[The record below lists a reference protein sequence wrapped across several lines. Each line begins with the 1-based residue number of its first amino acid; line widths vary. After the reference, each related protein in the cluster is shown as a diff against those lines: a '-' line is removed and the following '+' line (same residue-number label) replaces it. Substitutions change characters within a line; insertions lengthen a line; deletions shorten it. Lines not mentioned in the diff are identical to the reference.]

1 MESNTTTVCEHDTDA
16 RARHDSARA
25 LRGRAVS
32 NARWIAVSR
41 VVSIGVQLLSLA
53 WLSRLLTPADYG
65 LVAMAMVV
73 TNLATLVRD
82 MGMTQALIQR
92 ESLSDETILTSFWF
106 TVGVGLALGAIVALA
121 SPLAALAF
129 DAPGVTGILCLLAI
143 SFPVLGSTTV
153 HQALLERES
162 RFPLLARI
170 AAVSSVAGLTVGV
183 TAAYLGAGAYSLA
196 LNSLTVALVSSCQLW
211 LAAPLSPRWLWSS
224 HEFRGIRQFSD
235 YLVGFNLI
243 NYFSLNADSMIIGRF
258 LGAGSLGLYSLAY
271 RIVDFPVNN
280 LTFVASSALFPVMSR
295 QQAVPEEMANLYLRT
310 LAMIAFITAPMMA
323 GLIVVREPFIE
334 VVLGRKWLGMSDV
347 LMWLS
352 AVGFVNSLTCTTGS
366 VLMARGRTNY
376 LLYLGIVGVVLQ
388 VPAFVIGLKWGVEGV
403 AAGHLVASAITAA
416 IAFTVVLRVLG
427 RGTAQVLL
435 SVGKP
440 IAFAMAMAL
449 AVLACRPFILSH
461 ELPVLI
467 QLVVLA
473 SIGGATYLAL
483 AWMFARQSLRE
494 ATLLFKR
501 RR

>member
-1 MESNTTTVCEHDTDA
+1 MESNSTTVCEQPDEA
-16 RARHDSARA
+16 RAHHDDARA

-41 VVSIGVQLLSLA
+41 AVSIGVQLLSLA
-53 WLSRLLTPADYG
+53 WLSRLLSPADYG

-73 TNLATLVRD
+73 ANLASLVRD
-82 MGMTQALIQR
+82 MGMSQALIQR
-92 ESLSDETILTSFWF
+92 ESLNDEAILTTFWF
-106 TVGVGLALGAIVALA
+106 TVGVGLVLGAAVALA

-129 DAPGVTGILCLLAI
+129 DTPGVAGILCLLAVT
-143 SFPVLGSTTV
+143 FPVLGTTTV

-170 AAVSSVAGLTVGV
+170 AAFSSVSGLAVGV

-196 LNSLTVALVSSCQLW
+196 LNSLTVALVSAGQLW
-211 LAAPLSPRWLWSS
+211 FAAPFSPRWLWSR

-310 LAMIAFITAPMMA
+310 LAMIAFVTAPMMA
-323 GLIVVREPFIE
+323 GLIVLREPFIE
-334 VVLGRKWLGMSDV
+334 VVLGSKWLGMSDV

-376 LLYLGIVGVVLQ
+376 LFYLGIVGVVLQ
-388 VPAFVIGLKWGVEGV
+388 VPAFIIGLKWGVEGV
-403 AAGHLVASAITAA
+403 AAGHLVASFITAV
-416 IAFTVVLRVLG
+416 IAFSVVLRVLG
-427 RGTAQVLL
+427 KGLGPFLRSIGVPM
-435 SVGKP
+435 V
-440 IAFAMAMAL
+440 FAGVMAL
-449 AVLACRPFILSH
+449 AVIGCKSLPPANDLPAFIQFL
-461 ELPVLI
+461 VL
-467 QLVVLA
+467 VFVGA
-473 SIGGATYLAL
+473 ATYLAL
-483 AWMFARQSLRE
+483 AWVFARGSLRE
-494 ATLLFKR
+494 VALLFKR

>member
-1 MESNTTTVCEHDTDA
+1 MCEQESQA
-16 RARHDSARA
+16 RANHDSARA

-41 VVSIGVQLLSLA
+41 AVSIGVQLLSLA

-73 TNLATLVRD
+73 TNLASLVRD

-92 ESLSDETILTSFWF
+92 ESLNDETILTAFWF
-106 TVGVGLALGAIVALA
+106 TVGVGLALGTVVASA

-129 DAPGVTGILCLLAI
+129 DAPGVTGILCLLAVT
-143 SFPVLGSTTV
+143 FPVLGSTTV

-170 AAVSSVAGLTVGV
+170 AAVSSVSGLAVGV

-196 LNSLTVALVSSCQLW
+196 LNSLTVALVSSSQLW
-211 LAAPLSPRWLWSS
+211 LAAPLSPRWLWSRR
-224 HEFRGIRQFSD
+224 EFRGIRQFSD

-310 LAMIAFITAPMMA
+310 LAMIAFVTAPMMA
-323 GLIVVREPFIE
+323 GLIVLREPFIE
-334 VVLGRKWLGMSDV
+334 VVLGSKWLAMSDV

-366 VLMARGRTNY
+366 VLMARGHTKY
-376 LLYLGIVGVVLQ
+376 LFYLGIVGVVLQ
-388 VPAFVIGLKWGVEGV
+388 IPAFVIGLKWGVEGV
-403 AAGHLVASAITAA
+403 AAGHLVASVITAV
-416 IAFTVVLRVLG
+416 IAFSVVLRVLG
-427 RGTAQVLL
+427 RGAGQFLRSIGT
-435 SVGKP
+435 P
-440 IAFAMAMAL
+440 MAFAGVMVL
-449 AVLACRPFILSH
+449 AVIGCKPLLPSH
-461 ELPVLI
+461 GMPAFI
-467 QLVVLA
+467 QLVTLA
-473 SIGGATYLAL
+473 FVGAATYLAL
-483 AWMFARQSLRE
+483 AWVLARGSLHE
-494 ATLLFKR
+494 LALLLR
-501 RR
+501 RRR